1 VQRIFRRH
9 GLEIFDVE
17 ELSSHGGSLRIFAQ
31 HRDGAY
37 AHNDSVERLLAKER
51 DAGLNRL
58 ETYGNFSEQ
67 VFELKR
73 ALLEFLI
80 EARRAGKQVV
90 GYGAPA
96 KGNTL
101 LNFCGVGTDFIEY
114 TVDRS
119 PHKQGRFLPGTHIPI
134 HSPEHIVQTKPD
146 YVLILPWN
154 LQDEIVEQ
162 MAHVRDWGGRFVV
175 PIPRLTV
182 LP

>member
-1 VQRIFRRH
+1 MIWRFSTWRSFPPTAGRCAFTRSMPMGNARTVTRWSA
-9 GLEIFDVE
+9 
-17 ELSSHGGSLRIFAQ
+17 SSPRSA
-31 HRDGAY
+31 
-37 AHNDSVERLLAKER
+37 S
-51 DAGLNRL
+51 AGLNRL
-58 ETYGNFSEQ
+58 ETYAQFSEQ
-67 VFELKR
+67 VFEVKR

-80 EARRAGKQVV
+80 EARRGGKQVV

-101 LNFCGVGTDFIEY
+101 LNFCGIGTDFIDY

-134 HSPEHIVQTKPD
+134 HAPERIAQTKPD

-154 LQDEIVEQ
+154 LQDEILEQ
-162 MAHVRDWGGRFVV
+162 MAHVRGWGGRFVV

>member
-1 VQRIFRRH
+1 MIWRFSTWRSFPPTAGRCAFTRSMPSGEYPH
-9 GLEIFDVE
+9 
-17 ELSSHGGSLRIFAQ
+17 S
-31 HRDGAY
+31 
-37 AHNDSVERLLAKER
+37 DSVERLLAKER
-51 DAGLNRL
+51 SAGLNRL
-58 ETYGNFSEQ
+58 ETYAQFSEQ
-67 VFELKR
+67 VFEVKR

-80 EARRAGKQVV
+80 EARRSGKQVV

-101 LNFCGVGTDFIEY
+101 LNFCGIGTDFIEY

-134 HSPEHIVQTKPD
+134 HAPERIAQTKPD

-154 LQDEIVEQ
+154 LQDEILEQ
-162 MAHVRDWGGRFVV
+162 MAHVRGWGGRFVV